1 MRVASTGEEYKYI
14 MSALI
19 IRLAILALVALS
31 SWLLVRIGKHFVA
44 VKRQRALAAPI
55 TTFAHDKIHILSF
68 SGEDCRQ
75 CKLQAPILQ
84 RILEARG
91 DAISITEIDAQAEP
105 ELSARYQVLTVPT
118 TVILDTSGKAQA
130 INYGFANTQKL
141 LTQIDALLSTKAET
155 DLQPISNTHL

>member
-1 MRVASTGEEYKYI
+1 MF
-14 MSALI
+14 ALI
-19 IRLAILALVALS
+19 IRLAVLALVALS
-31 SWLLVRIGKHFVA
+31 SWLLVRVGKHFVE

-55 TTFAHDKIHILSF
+55 TTFANDKVRILSF

-84 RILEARG
+84 RILEARR
-91 DAISITEIDAQAEP
+91 DAISVTEIDAQAEP

-118 TVILDTSGKAQA
+118 TVILDTHGKAQA

-141 LTQIDALLSTKAET
+141 LTQVDALLSTKAES
-155 DLQPISNTHL
+155 DLQPVSNRHL